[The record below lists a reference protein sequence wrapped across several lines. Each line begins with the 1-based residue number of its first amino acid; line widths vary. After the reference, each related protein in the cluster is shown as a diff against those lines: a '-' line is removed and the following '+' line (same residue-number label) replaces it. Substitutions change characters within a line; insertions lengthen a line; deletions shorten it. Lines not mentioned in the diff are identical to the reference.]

1 MRGFRQTGW
10 PLADTYVNNRPMYSV
25 PRTTAAKVASTA
37 TNVGTSSVQTHSY
50 SNKGGN
56 VGEPMVK
63 HCHRF
68 QSTQHLVKAV
78 VLVVEG
84 ITQVD

>member
-1 MRGFRQTGW
+1 MLSLEGDAWFSPDRVAT
-10 PLADTYVNNRPMYSV
+10 LADTYVNNRPMYSV

-37 TNVGTSSVQTHSY
+37 TDVGTSFVQSKHHKTHSY

-63 HCHRF
+63 QCQRC
-68 QSTQHLVKAV
+68 QSTQF
-78 VLVVEG
+78 
-84 ITQVD
+84 